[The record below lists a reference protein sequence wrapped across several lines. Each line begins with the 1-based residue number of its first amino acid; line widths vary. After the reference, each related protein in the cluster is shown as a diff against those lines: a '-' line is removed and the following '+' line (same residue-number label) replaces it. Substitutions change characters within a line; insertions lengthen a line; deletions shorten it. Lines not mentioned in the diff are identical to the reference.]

1 MSKVFSRLCS
11 LSLSRRTLARVMA
24 AVFFVSLIPLIVIA
38 VYNYPADDDF
48 GYALPGATAWV
59 ETGSLGEVARA
70 IAAKVADTYSNW
82 QGAFASSLHMACSP
96 MIFDQRLYFLSNWTM
111 LALLCLSAGYLLKGI
126 LRTLPGADRSVFW
139 IVYAAICILL
149 IQFMPSIS
157 DGIYWHTGGVYTITG
172 IMTLFMLGL
181 IFRSRQPQSTARA
194 LWRGVCLVVLGIL
207 VGGGNYGAMLGAFV
221 LVFLMT
227 IHAFACRDRSRF
239 HCLAGFAAL
248 TAAMIVSVAAPGNNQ
263 RFEMSDER
271 LSVLNTLVTSVL
283 DSFDLFGE
291 LLTPQLFAALM
302 LILPVMWTPLKQSEY
317 RFRHPL
323 MTFVVLYGLF
333 AAAIVPGVYT
343 QSDYLAGRYYNILY
357 VYFLVLTIGST
368 LYAEGWLIRRLEKRN
383 DSQAKHLM
391 AATQLLGTRF
401 SMVYLAVCIALTAF
415 GGFAF
420 TIMNTSS
427 VSASKSLITG
437 EASRFQ
443 QDMLE
448 RQEYIRVTDSDV
460 TAVRPLDGQPYVF
473 KQDHLAFQGIYGR
486 IRYMKMYFELFYN
499 AQNP

>member
-1 MSKVFSRLCS
+1 
-11 LSLSRRTLARVMA
+11 
-24 AVFFVSLIPLIVIA
+24 
-38 VYNYPADDDF
+38 
-48 GYALPGATAWV
+48 
-59 ETGSLGEVARA
+59 
-70 IAAKVADTYSNW
+70 
-82 QGAFASSLHMACSP
+82 
-96 MIFDQRLYFLSNWTM
+96 
-111 LALLCLSAGYLLKGI
+111 
-126 LRTLPGADRSVFW
+126 
-139 IVYAAICILL
+139 
-149 IQFMPSIS
+149 
-157 DGIYWHTGGVYTITG
+157 
-172 IMTLFMLGL
+172 
-181 IFRSRQPQSTARA
+181 
-194 LWRGVCLVVLGIL
+194 
-207 VGGGNYGAMLGAFV
+207 
-221 LVFLMT
+221 
-227 IHAFACRDRSRF
+227 
-239 HCLAGFAAL
+239 
-248 TAAMIVSVAAPGNNQ
+248 
-263 RFEMSDER
+263 
-271 LSVLNTLVTSVL
+271 
-283 DSFDLFGE
+283 
-291 LLTPQLFAALM
+291 M

-343 QSDYLAGRYYNILY
+343 RSDYLAGRYYNILY
-357 VYFLVLTIGST
+357 IYFLILTIGST

-427 VSASKSLITG
+427 ISASKSLITG

-460 TAVRPLDGQPYVF
+460 TAVQPLDGQPYVF